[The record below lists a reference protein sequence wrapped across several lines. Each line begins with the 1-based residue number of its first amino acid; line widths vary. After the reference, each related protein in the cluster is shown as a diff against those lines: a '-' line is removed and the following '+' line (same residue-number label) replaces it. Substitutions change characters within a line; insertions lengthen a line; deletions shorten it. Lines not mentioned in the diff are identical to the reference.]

1 MESNWTHVCCMH
13 GIFVF
18 SHTHDVLVV
27 AAAHFLARGIT
38 VCQNEGRWIANS
50 QLLNQTTHCIL
61 EVRIAYHHD
70 HFHTRAWHV
79 STHHTESV
87 QSQPE
92 AILIAS
98 KFTSCGQYLCVFLQ
112 AVRLF
117 SNNSQLNSSIM
128 KELCSGNWWMPTAVV
143 WVCRPLRRSFGKGK
157 LWWTYYQGY
166 LE

>member
-1 MESNWTHVCCMH
+1 MESNWTHVCCIH

-61 EVRIAYHHD
+61 EVRIAYQHD

-92 AILIAS
+92 AILIYSDCIKVHVLRTIFVCLPAS
-98 KFTSCGQYLCVFLQ
+98 SKVVQQQLSTLQ
-112 AVRLF
+112 
-117 SNNSQLNSSIM
+117 S
-128 KELCSGNWWMPTAVV
+128 
-143 WVCRPLRRSFGKGK
+143 
-157 LWWTYYQGY
+157 
-166 LE
+166 